1 MIEKQKIWIVDYGM
15 GNLKSVWGAFNFFGV
30 SVVVSSSFEKA
41 DKIVI
46 PGVGAFG
53 QAIYNLKK
61 LKLFEKIKDEILSGK
76 PTLGICLGMQ
86 VLFQFSEESE
96 GVEGLS
102 ILRGIVKNLRDLSPN
117 LRVPNIGWGRT
128 NLKKSQIFTDL
139 QQEEF
144 FYYIH
149 SYYVLPEDE
158 KIICANFS
166 SENINFTSAISFQ
179 NIFGVQFHPEKSGLK
194 GLKVIENF
202 LKL

>member
-1 MIEKQKIWIVDYGM
+1 MIGKQKIWIVDYGM

-30 SVVVSSSFEKA
+30 NAVVSSSFEKA

-61 LKLFEKIKDEILSGK
+61 LNLFEKIKDEILSGK
-76 PTLGICLGMQ
+76 PALGICLGMQ
-86 VLFQFSEESE
+86 ILFQFSEESE

-102 ILRGIVKNLRDLSPN
+102 LLRGVVKNLRNLSQN
-117 LRVPNIGWGRT
+117 MRVPNIGWGRT
-128 NLKKSQIFTDL
+128 NLKKSQIFSGLD
-139 QQEEF
+139 QEEF

-149 SYYVLPEDE
+149 SYYVLPEDTE
-158 KIICANFS
+158 IICANFS
-166 SENINFTSAISFQ
+166 SENINFASAINFQ

-194 GLKVIENF
+194 GLKIIENF
-202 LKL
+202 IKV